1 MIATTG
7 PRATPSKRTQ
17 EIVAAIAAAISTGL
31 TDEEAT
37 FAPGRIEAGKG
48 WKGTAWAL
56 EGIYPHRF
64 RKTGGYEP
72 DLGCAGC
79 KTPERVIVFPEA
91 HFDALTSRMLAAWES
106 R

>member
-31 TDEEAT
+31 SDEEAT
-37 FAPGRIEAGKG
+37 FAPGRIEAGQQG
-48 WKGTAWAL
+48 WQGTAWAL
-56 EGIYPHRF
+56 ERIYPHRF

-72 DLGCAGC
+72 DRGYAG
-79 KTPERVIVFPEA
+79 
-91 HFDALTSRMLAAWES
+91 
-106 R
+106 